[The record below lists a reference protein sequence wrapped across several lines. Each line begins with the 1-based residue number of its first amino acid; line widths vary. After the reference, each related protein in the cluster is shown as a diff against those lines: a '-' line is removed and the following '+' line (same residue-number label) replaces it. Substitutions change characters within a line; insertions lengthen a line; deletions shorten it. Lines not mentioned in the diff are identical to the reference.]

1 MSDIAPDVTPDV
13 TPDIA
18 PDVTPDVTP
27 AAEPASDD
35 VGRFGEHGNYIKELR
50 GEAAKYRTEAAP
62 YKEAF
67 GTYSPEEQ
75 AVWFDLAKQ
84 LANDPKAAAARFQ
97 EIATGILGADE
108 PDAVEP
114 PEGADKPLTQAELD
128 AKLKERDDANQLR
141 EITAKIETDAASL
154 GYKKEDAEGWRDL
167 MVTAQYVTNGDLH
180 KAHAH
185 LEAKKQAIIDG
196 YLADKQTG
204 GVKLPT
210 NGGTPGQAAEPIT
223 SFANASEAFKSAMAN
238 AR

>member
-1 MSDIAPDVTPDV
+1 MSDIAPVVETAPVADAPVVDAPVVDV
-13 TPDIA
+13 
-18 PDVTPDVTP
+18 P
-27 AAEPASDD
+27 AADVFDD
-35 VGRFGEHGNYIKELR
+35 AKVQSFDRPYVEKIRK
-50 GEAAKYRTEAAP
+50 EAADRRTAMKP
-62 YKEAF
+62 YEEAF
-67 GTYSPEEQ
+67 GGYNAEEQ

-108 PDAVEP
+108 PAAVEP

-141 EITAKIETDAASL
+141 EITAKIESDAAGL

-180 KAHAH
+180 AAHAH
-185 LEAKKQAIIDG
+185 LVAKKQGWIDG
-196 YLADKQTG
+196 YLKEKETG

-210 NGGTPGQAAEPIT
+210 NGGTPGQPAEPVT
-223 SFANASEAFKSAMAN
+223 TFASASDAFRASMAN
-238 AR
+238 M